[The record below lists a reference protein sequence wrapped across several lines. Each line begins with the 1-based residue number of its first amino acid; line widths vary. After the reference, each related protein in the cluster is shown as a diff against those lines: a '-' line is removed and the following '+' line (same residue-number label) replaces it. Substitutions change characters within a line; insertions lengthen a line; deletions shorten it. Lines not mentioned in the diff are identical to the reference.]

1 MKLLSLQATEANLVT
16 LDDSGNVKNEQKIN
30 VDLLQRGDIVKVL
43 PGKSLLIGW
52 FSESLLSYR
61 LIASGGS
68 SLLVDLVRLCSLI
81 GW

>member
-43 PGKSLLIGW
+43 PGKSLLIG
-52 FSESLLSYR
+52 
-61 LIASGGS
+61 
-68 SLLVDLVRLCSLI
+68 
-81 GW
+81 